1 MSPAVTYPHLEIRA
15 DNKPWITGTQTKVI
29 EVVLDRLAHHW
40 DAEEI
45 QRQHPHLTL
54 GQIHSCLAYYYDHEL
69 EMDRLIEEQ
78 LQSVQRQRNQ
88 NGESVLKAKLQAKGL
103 AS

>member
-29 EVVLDRLAHHW
+29 EVVLDRLAHHG

-88 NGESVLKAKLQAKGL
+88 NGESVLKAKLQAKGP